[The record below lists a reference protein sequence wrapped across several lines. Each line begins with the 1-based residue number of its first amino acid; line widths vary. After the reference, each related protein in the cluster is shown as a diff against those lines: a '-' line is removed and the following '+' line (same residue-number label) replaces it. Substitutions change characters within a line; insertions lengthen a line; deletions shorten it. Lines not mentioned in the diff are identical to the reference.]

1 MTYSAPADDPGAL
14 RTYADT
20 SPESGSVLERSFC
33 GRCGSNV
40 RVTMRAGPSG
50 TEVNTTEF
58 VAVPQGVIDD
68 DREGARFGAEARTPT
83 LELFC
88 ARRANWLPDIAG
100 AKTFEKM
107 PSAL

>member
-40 RVTMRAGPSG
+40 RVTMRSAPPGS
-50 TEVNTTEF
+50 ELNTAEF
-58 VAVPQGVIDD
+58 VAVPQGVIDGD
-68 DREGARFGAEARTPT
+68 GEGAGFGAEARTPT

-88 ARRANWLPDIAG
+88 ARRANWLPDIPG